1 VFTLATSRP
10 AYRNESGRKKIEYIY
25 KEYRRLMLSK
35 AYGILKDRRLAEK
48 ALYEAFIQIW
58 KNIDKFDDPGNSRS
72 IVLAVTITRN
82 CAYALVKGK
91 TRDMQP
97 VKEHKN
103 YTARGLDD
111 ALAEMSASD
120 IIKVV
125 NKLGGVNKN
134 IFLLNYAF
142 GFTRKKTAGT
152 LNDTETNVAAR
163 LQRAQ
168 KKLRALLLRGWD

>member
-1 VFTLATSRP
+1 M
-10 AYRNESGRKKIEYIY
+10 YG
-25 KEYRRLMLSK
+25 EYRRLMLTK

-58 KNIDKFDDPGNSRS
+58 KNIDKIDDPASSRS

-82 CAYALVKGK
+82 CSYALVKGK
-91 TRDMQP
+91 ARDLQP
-97 VKEHKN
+97 VKERKE
-103 YTARGLDD
+103 YTARGLDG

-142 GFTRKKTAGT
+142 GFSHKKTAGT

-163 LQRAQ
+163 LQKAQ